1 MGRSSDR
8 CGWIGERLVANPT
21 VTFSG
26 TLKGVWLMPYRGI
39 GLAAGER
46 AWIGGPSPDAEA
58 EVSRSVHTVPGR
70 RERISERGTVHLD
83 EGTIVG
89 DLFTFSGLSA
99 DQWLTRLKN
108 LVKNQHLYVV
118 RLVSSR
124 YDFPVELGTYS
135 KSPAQISGRAWRVA
149 VAFREI
155 D

>member
-1 MGRSSDR
+1 M
-8 CGWIGERLVANPT
+8 ANPT

-39 GLAAGER
+39 GLVTGER
-46 AWIGGPSPDAEA
+46 AWVGGPSPDAEA
-58 EVSRSVHTVPGR
+58 EVSRSVHTVHGR

-89 DLFTFSGLSA
+89 DLFTFGGLSA
-99 DQWLTRLKN
+99 DQWLTRLVN
-108 LVKNQHLYVV
+108 LVKNQHLYDEI

-124 YDFPVELGTYS
+124 YDFPVELGTYT
-135 KSPAQISGRAWRVA
+135 KSPAQISGRAWRIT